1 MANEIIAL
9 KIFMKNIRK
18 SFETE
23 FKDNLAHMER
33 YTRLFN
39 DEVTLAHRKRM
50 DLETQ
55 NIKSMVGVVAEDN
68 AGIMWR
74 ADKKELNGTF
84 STDISVLGKNNMQ

>member
-1 MANEIIAL
+1 
-9 KIFMKNIRK
+9 MKNIRK

-68 AGIMWR
+68 AGILWR
-74 ADKKELNGTF
+74 ADKKDLNGKLN
-84 STDISVLGKNNMQ
+84 TDIHILVKQNGEKF